1 MKAKV
6 FTAAAI
12 MTVLVSACASSSGN
26 DSATTV
32 METGTAAETK
42 GEETKTEATEK
53 LTGKGQGFGGVITAS
68 VTTVDGVIT
77 QVALEGNDETPGIG
91 KAALEELEKQFAEAE
106 SADIDGVSGAT
117 VTSKGAAAAVL
128 NALDPE
134 TNPYEEPKETES
146 ADAAPGPL
154 AFPEDKKIVSA
165 TTYSIY
171 TKSEA
176 SLQDA
181 VIKATLYWNQTD
193 NQVYDIR
200 FLQAMLPWD
209 DNGASGGWANI
220 TDQAVIEALGDAVI
234 SFIGNEHGNQVECN
248 YAKYI
253 QIGDIVWTGE
263 LGSDSAVEQAVVYT
277 AEIDGQ
283 NVRLNDYVA
292 GEEGGAWYHQAAL
305 NDAYMLKTA
314 DTAQADSENA
324 AQACQIT
331 YKETNGHGEAYWMSD
346 IKFSGNMQA
355 IKGFVKDNGFD
366 YGYYKDGGITQ
377 NEEGYWQTADAVS
390 GATLDEVPT
399 YLDILKRLY
408 DEIQNGEYTEEN

>member
-1 MKAKV
+1 MKEKV
-6 FTAAAI
+6 LTAAAL
-12 MTVLVSACASSSGN
+12 MTVLVSACASPAGN
-26 DSATTV
+26 DSTTAV
-32 METGTAAETK
+32 VETATAAETK
-42 GEETKTEATEK
+42 GEETKAEVTEE
-53 LTGKGQGFGGVITAS
+53 LTGKGQGFGGAITAS
-68 VTTVDGVIT
+68 ITTVDGVIT
-77 QVALEGNDETPGIG
+77 QVVLEGNDETPGIG
-91 KAALEELEKQFAEAE
+91 QAALEELEKQFAAAK

-117 VTSKGAAAAVL
+117 VTSKGAMAAVL

-134 TNPYEEPKETES
+134 ANPYEEPKETEP
-146 ADAAPGPL
+146 AAAETDPL
-154 AFPEDKKIVSA
+154 TFPEDKKIVSA

-176 SLQDA
+176 SPQDA

-220 TDQAVIEALGDAVI
+220 TDQAVIEALGDGVI
-234 SFIGNEHGNQVECN
+234 SFSSNEHGNQIECN
-248 YAKYI
+248 YAKYL
-253 QIGDIVWTGE
+253 QIGDVVWTGE
-263 LGSDSAVEQAVVYT
+263 LGSDGAMEQAVVYS

-305 NDAYMLKTA
+305 SDAYMLKTA
-314 DTAQADSENA
+314 QASQADSENV
-324 AQACQIT
+324 AQVCQIT

-355 IKGFVKDNGFD
+355 IKDFVKDNGFS

-377 NEEGYWQTADAVS
+377 NEEGYWQTPDAVS

-399 YLDILKRLY
+399 YLDMLKQLY